1 MKTTFGRTRHT
12 LMPQATF
19 EAGQLLNGPWARAWA
34 RSRARCWA
42 SLTIAACLAVGA
54 LASLAPAQ
62 AACVQTGN
70 AVTCSGATSTGFG
83 TGTET
88 NLAVTV
94 QSGASITVPSNTNA
108 IDLATGNTVINN
120 GAISIG
126 DNAFGMQA
134 TNNNAFTNTGTIAI
148 GSNAIGM
155 FLPGN
160 NNTVSNAG
168 SISGSK
174 DMSVGIDAV
183 GSGNSVTNTGS
194 IVLTGTGSTGIST
207 NSVGNTILNS
217 GTITI
222 GSASGTNGQGI
233 FLLTSNNFTNSGT
246 INAAG
251 NDSVGVNIWDNGNTV
266 TNTGTILASGPNSL
280 AIGIGGTGNTLVNNG
295 TIRAG
300 ANNGV
305 LFSFGTTGNSIT
317 NNGTLDGTM
326 FFIGTGNT
334 LTNNG
339 LVTISDPGTAM
350 SAGNIDF
357 GGTFVQS
364 RQGVLALRVDS
375 AGNRDGLYA
384 QDAAQLAG
392 TFRAVV
398 QAGLYQTTTT
408 YTNVVQ
414 SGGAV
419 TGQFS
424 NVTSSSAF
432 FTAAATYNAN
442 SVDVTL
448 SRQGFG
454 TIAGETANQ
463 RAVGNALE
471 AGYSPALTG
480 TAAAFYSQLLAAG
493 SLSVLD
499 RLSGEGTSGT
509 QNTAFAA
516 AGMFGQTMDGQM
528 NAWRAGG
535 RGGVTGSGAL
545 GYAEARPVTSAFNA
559 LKAPPLAPPQWHAW
573 ASGFGAG
580 QSLTGDA
587 ATGSAGFSDRIAGGA
602 AGVDHLVNP
611 DLLVGLAAGG
621 SSATFNVDDRATSGR
636 LDGAH
641 VGAYAMQR
649 FGATYVSGQ
658 LAYSHFNNSTTRT
671 ITGIGADEI
680 ARGSFGSDQFGG
692 RLEIGQTYD
701 FGAVAATPFVAL
713 QAARLWQ
720 AGYTESSV
728 TGAGPGVLGLSY
740 AARGVSS
747 LPLFLG
753 SKFDARYDLGGG
765 MMWMP
770 SANLAWVHEFS
781 PTRSVTAALVSL
793 PVPAFTVEGA
803 RAASDAARIEL
814 GSRLVLNSWSELSA
828 RFTGEFSNV
837 GQSYAG
843 TGSLRITW

>member
-12 LMPQATF
+12 LLLQATLDDGRF
-19 EAGQLLNGPWARAWA
+19 LNGTWVRSWA
-34 RSRARCWA
+34 RSWA
-42 SLTIAACLAVGA
+42 SLTIAASLAVGA
-54 LASLAPAQ
+54 LASLTPAQ
-62 AACVQTGN
+62 AACVQAGN

-94 QSGASITVPSNTNA
+94 QSGASITVPSNINA

-120 GAISIG
+120 GAISVG
-126 DNAFGMQA
+126 DNGFGMQG
-134 TNNNAFTNTGTIAI
+134 TNNNAFTNTGTITI

-155 FLPGN
+155 FLLGS
-160 NNTVSNAG
+160 NNTVSNSG
-168 SISGSK
+168 SISGST
-174 DMSVGIDAV
+174 DMSVGIDV
-183 GSGNSVTNTGS
+183 LGSGNSVINSGS

-251 NDSVGVNIWDNGNTV
+251 NDSIGVNIWDNGNTV

-280 AIGIGGTGNTLVNNG
+280 AIGIGGSGNTLVNNG

-305 LFSFGTTGNSIT
+305 LFSFGTTGNSVI

-326 FFIGTGNT
+326 FFIGTGNS

-350 SAGNIDF
+350 SAGNISF
-357 GGTFVQS
+357 GGTFIQGG
-364 RQGVLALRVDS
+364 QGVLALRVDT
-375 AGNRDGLYA
+375 AGNHDGLYA
-384 QDAAQLAG
+384 QDAAQLGG

-432 FTAAATYNAN
+432 FTAAATYNAH

-454 TIAGETANQ
+454 SVAGETANQ

-471 AGYSPALTG
+471 SGYSPALTG
-480 TAAAFYSQLLAAG
+480 AAAVFYSQLLAAG

-499 RLSGEGTSGT
+499 KLSGEGTSGT

-528 NAWRAGG
+528 NAWRTGG
-535 RGGVTGSGAL
+535 RGVAGSGAL
-545 GYAEARPVTSAFNA
+545 GYAEARPVTSAFDA
-559 LKAPPLAPPQWHAW
+559 LKAPPRAQPQWHAW
-573 ASGFGAG
+573 AAGFGAG

-587 ATGSAGFSDRIAGGA
+587 VTGSAGFSDRIAGGA
-602 AGVDHLVNP
+602 AGLDHLVHP
-611 DLLVGLAAGG
+611 DLLVGIAAGG

-658 LAYSHFNNSTTRT
+658 LAYSHFNNATTR
-671 ITGIGADEI
+671 IVTGVGANEI

-692 RLEIGQTYD
+692 RLEIGHTYD
-701 FGAVAATPFVAL
+701 FGAVAATPFAAL

-728 TGAGPGVLGLSY
+728 AGAGPGVLGLSY
-740 AARGVSS
+740 AARDVSS

-770 SANLAWVHEFS
+770 FGSVAWVHEFS

-793 PVPAFTVEGA
+793 PVTAFTVEGA
-803 RAASDAARIEL
+803 RAASEAARLEL

-828 RFTGEFSNV
+828 RFAGEFSNV

-843 TGSLRITW
+843 TGSVRITW

>member
-12 LMPQATF
+12 LLPQATF
-19 EAGQLLNGPWARAWA
+19 DAG
-34 RSRARCWA
+34 RSLKGFWT
-42 SLTIAACLAVGA
+42 SLTIAASLTVAA
-54 LASLAPAQ
+54 LGSLAPAPAR

-70 AVTCSGATSTGFG
+70 DVTCSGATSTGFG

-94 QSGASITVPSNTNA
+94 QPGASITVPSGVIA
-108 IDLATGNTVINN
+108 INLGNGNTATNN
-120 GAISIG
+120 GAMSVG
-126 DNAFGMQA
+126 DSGVGM
-134 TNNNAFTNTGTIAI
+134 TGTDNNAFANNGTIAI
-148 GSNAIGM
+148 GSNSSGM
-155 FLPGN
+155 FMLGN
-160 NNTVSNAG
+160 NNSVSNSG

-174 DMSVGIDAV
+174 DMSVGIDV
-183 GSGNSVTNTGS
+183 LGSGNSVANTGS

-207 NSVGNTILNS
+207 NGIGNTILNA

-251 NDSVGVNIWDNGNTV
+251 NDSIGVSIWDNGNTV

-280 AIGIGGTGNTLVNNG
+280 AIGIAGAGNTLVNNG

-300 ANNGV
+300 VNNQL

-339 LVTISDPGTAM
+339 LVTISTPGTTM
-350 SAGNIDF
+350 SAGNISF
-357 GGTFVQS
+357 GGTFIQNG
-364 RQGVLALRVDS
+364 QGVLALRVDG

-398 QAGLYQTTTT
+398 QASLYQTTTT

-424 NVTSSSAF
+424 SVTSSSAF
-432 FTAAATYNAN
+432 FTAAATYNAG

-448 SRQGFG
+448 LRQGFG
-454 TIAGETANQ
+454 AVTGETANQ

-480 TAAAFYSQLLAAG
+480 TAAAFYSQLLVAG
-493 SLSVLD
+493 SLGVLD
-499 RLSGEGTSGT
+499 KLSGEGTSGT

-535 RGGVTGSGAL
+535 RGGVAGSGAL
-545 GYAEARPVTSAFNA
+545 GYSEARPVTSAFNA
-559 LKAPPLAPPQWHAW
+559 LKAPLVQPQWHAW
-573 ASGFGAG
+573 VSGFGAG

-587 ATGSAGFSDRIAGGA
+587 ATASAGFSDRIGGGA

-611 DLLVGLAAGG
+611 DLLVGIAGGG
-621 SSATFNVDDRATSGR
+621 SSATFNVDDRVTSGR

-671 ITGIGADEI
+671 ITGVGADEI

-692 RLEIGQTYD
+692 RLEIGHTCD
-701 FGAVAATPFVAL
+701 FGAVAATPFAAL

-740 AARGVSS
+740 AARNVSS

-765 MMWMP
+765 VMWMP
-770 SANLAWVHEFS
+770 FANLAWVHEFS
-781 PTRSVTAALVSL
+781 PTRGVTAALESL
-793 PVPAFTVEGA
+793 PVTAFTVEGA
-803 RAASDAARIEL
+803 RAASDAARVEL

-843 TGSLRITW
+843 TGSLRINW